1 MKVCGQSNDT
11 VQHIYG
17 LLKFRKSW
25 KLPLFPHNA
34 WSDFLG
40 LLCSNARG
48 HFQIFASLQLLCM
61 CLCVCVCAHDLYIC
75 ATGLVRLFAT
85 LNILRLLT

>member
-25 KLPLFPHNA
+25 KLPLFHIMP
-34 WSDFLG
+34 G
-40 LLCSNARG
+40 
-48 HFQIFASLQLLCM
+48 QIS
-61 CLCVCVCAHDLYIC
+61 
-75 ATGLVRLFAT
+75 
-85 LNILRLLT
+85 